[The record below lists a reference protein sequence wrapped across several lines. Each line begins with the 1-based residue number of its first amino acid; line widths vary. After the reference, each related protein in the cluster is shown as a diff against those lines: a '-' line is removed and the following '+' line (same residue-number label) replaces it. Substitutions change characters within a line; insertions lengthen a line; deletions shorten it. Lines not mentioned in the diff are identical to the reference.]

1 MSTTNAGNGHDFD
14 ADVAVIGLG
23 AIGSS
28 AAWRLAARGLDVL
41 GFEQFEPGHPWGG
54 STGRTRLFRV
64 ACLEHPGLTP
74 IARRARDLWREL
86 EASSGERLFFETG
99 GVMIGPPDSH
109 IIEGTLRAAEVHDLP
124 VERLDADDI
133 ARRFPAHARLDPGD
147 VGVWDPEAG
156 ILRPEAAIV
165 AAVDAARAAGARI
178 HTNTR
183 VTAVEPDADGVTIRT
198 DDAEYR
204 VRHVAVTSGPWINR
218 FVPELPL
225 TPHRVVM
232 TWFRARDGR
241 SANLDVLPVFIRSVP
256 GRDTWIW
263 GHGAMPGSRAGAPG
277 DAGDDGDDDFD
288 GFDGFDV
295 KVGPE
300 FDGPFIA
307 DDPDA
312 IDRDIHPGDTDEIS
326 DLVAVTFPDV
336 DPEPSGVTTCIMTHT
351 PDGLFVVGPT
361 AHPRVVV
368 GGGCSGH
375 SFKHAS
381 ALGELVA
388 QSVTG
393 EQPFTDAAFLD
404 PRRFG

>member
-1 MSTTNAGNGHDFD
+1 MSTTDSGPGFD
-14 ADVAVIGLG
+14 AEVAVIGLG
-23 AIGSS
+23 AVGSS
-28 AAWRLAARGLDVL
+28 AAWRLAARGHDVL
-41 GFEQFEPGHPWGG
+41 GFEQFEPGNAWGG
-54 STGRTRLFRV
+54 STGKTRLFRV

-86 EASSGERLFFETG
+86 ETSSGERLFFETG
-99 GVMIGPPDSH
+99 GLMIGPPDSR
-109 IIEGTLRAAEVHDLP
+109 IIEGTLRAAEAHDLP
-124 VERLDADDI
+124 VEPLDPDEI
-133 ARRFPAHARLDPGD
+133 ARRFPAHARLNPGD

-156 ILRPEAAIV
+156 IVRPEAAIV

-178 HTNTR
+178 HTGTR
-183 VTAVEPDADGVTIRT
+183 VVAIEPDADGVTIRT

-204 VRHVAVTSGPWINR
+204 VRHVAVTSGPWITR
-218 FVPELPL
+218 FVPDLPL

-232 TWFRARDGR
+232 TWFRAREGHRAD
-241 SANLDVLPVFIRSVP
+241 LEVLPVFIRSVP

-263 GHGAMPGSRAGAPG
+263 GHGAMPGSS
-277 DAGDDGDDDFD
+277 DFPD
-288 GFDGFDV
+288 FDV

-300 FDGPFIA
+300 FDGPFTA

-312 IDRDIHPGDTDEIS
+312 IDRDIHPGETDEIR
-326 DLVAVTFPDV
+326 DLVAATFPDV
-336 DPEPSGVTTCIMTHT
+336 EPEPSEVTTCIMAHT
-351 PDGLFVVGPT
+351 PDGQFLVGPT

-388 QSVTG
+388 QLVAG
-393 EQPFTDAAFLD
+393 EPAFTDAAFLD

>member
-1 MSTTNAGNGHDFD
+1 MSSTQGGSGFD

-41 GFEQFEPGHPWGG
+41 GFEQFEPGHAWGG
-54 STGRTRLFRV
+54 STGTTRLFRV

-74 IARRARDLWREL
+74 IARRARSLWREL
-86 EASSGERLFFETG
+86 ETSSGQRLFYETG

-109 IIEGTLRAAEVHDLP
+109 IIEGTLRAAEAHDLP
-124 VERLDADDI
+124 VERLDADEVG
-133 ARRFPAHARLDPGD
+133 RRFPAHARVDPGD

-165 AAVDAARAAGARI
+165 AAVDAARAAGAGI
-178 HTNTR
+178 LTSTR
-183 VTAVEPDADGVTIRT
+183 VIAVESDADGVTIRT

-204 VRHVAVTSGPWINR
+204 VRRVAVTSGPWISR
-218 FVPELPL
+218 FAPDLPL

-232 TWFRARDGR
+232 TWFRARAGHE
-241 SANLDVLPVFIRSVP
+241 ANLDVLPVFIRSVP

-263 GHGAMPGSRAGAPG
+263 GHGAMPGS
-277 DAGDDGDDDFD
+277 
-288 GFDGFDV
+288 DGFDV

-300 FDGPFIA
+300 FDGPFTA

-312 IDRDIHPGDTDEIS
+312 IDRDIHAGETDEIS
-326 DLVAVTFPDV
+326 ELVAATFPDV
-336 DPEPSGVTTCIMTHT
+336 EPEPSAATTCIMTHT

-388 QSVTG
+388 QSVVG
-393 EQPFTDAAFLD
+393 EPAFTDASFLD
-404 PRRFG
+404 PRRFAGRGTDE

>member
-1 MSTTNAGNGHDFD
+1 MMSNTDGGNGFD

-28 AAWRLAARGLDVL
+28 VAWRLAARGPDVL
-41 GFEQFEPGHPWGG
+41 GFEQFEPGHAWGG

-86 EASSGERLFFETG
+86 ETSSGQRLFFETG
-99 GVMIGPPDSH
+99 GLMIGPPDSH
-109 IIEGTLRAAEVHDLP
+109 IIEGTLRAAEAHDLP
-124 VERLDADDI
+124 VERLDADEI
-133 ARRFPAHARLDPGD
+133 ARRHPAHARVNPGD

-183 VTAVEPDADGVTIRT
+183 VTAIEPDADGVTIRT
-198 DDAEYR
+198 EDAGYR
-204 VRHVAVTSGPWINR
+204 VRHVAVTSGPWITR
-218 FVPELPL
+218 FVPDLPL
-225 TPHRVVM
+225 TPHRVIM
-232 TWFRARDGR
+232 TWFRARDGHD
-241 SANLDVLPVFIRSVP
+241 ADLDVLPVFIRSVP

-263 GHGAMPGSRAGAPG
+263 GHGAMPGSVYGN
-277 DAGDDGDDDFD
+277 
-288 GFDGFDV
+288 DGFDV

-300 FDGPFIA
+300 FDGPFTA

-312 IDRDIHPGDTDEIS
+312 IDRDIHPGETDEIR
-326 DLVAVTFPDV
+326 DLVAATFPDV

-351 PDGLFVVGPT
+351 PDGQFVVGPT

-388 QSVTG
+388 QSVVG
-393 EQPFTDAAFLD
+393 ERAFTDAAFLD
-404 PRRFG
+404 PRRFAGTAT

>member
-1 MSTTNAGNGHDFD
+1 MESRSALPAADADASASDADASASDAFD

-41 GFEQFEPGHPWGG
+41 GFEQFEPGHAWGG
-54 STGRTRLFRV
+54 STGATRLFRV

-74 IARRARDLWREL
+74 IARRARELWREL
-86 EASSGERLFFETG
+86 EASSGQALFAETG
-99 GVMIGPPDSH
+99 GLMIGPPDSH
-109 IIEGTLRAAEVHDLP
+109 IIEGTLAAAAAHDLP
-124 VERLDADDI
+124 VERLEPAEI
-133 ARRFPAHARLDPGD
+133 AARFPGHARLDPGD
-147 VGVWDPEAG
+147 VGIWDPEAG

-178 HTNTR
+178 ETGTR
-183 VTAVEPDADGVTIRT
+183 VTAIEPDADGVTVRT
-198 DDAEYR
+198 EAGDFR
-204 VRHVAVTSGPWINR
+204 VRRVAVTSGPWITR
-218 FVPELPL
+218 FVPDLPL

-232 TWFRARDGR
+232 TWFRAGEGR
-241 SANLDVLPVFIRSVP
+241 NADLDRLPVFIRSVP
-256 GRDTWIW
+256 GHDTWIW
-263 GHGAMPGSRAGAPG
+263 GHGARPGA
-277 DAGDDGDDDFD
+277 D
-288 GFDGFDV
+288 GFDA

-300 FDGPFIA
+300 FDGPFEA

-312 IDRDIHPGDTDEIS
+312 IDRVVHPGETDGVGA
-326 DLVAVTFPDV
+326 LVAATFPDL

-351 PDGLFVVGPT
+351 PDGLFVVGPS
-361 AHPRVVV
+361 ADDRVVV

-388 QSVTG
+388 QSIAG
-393 EQPFTDAAFLD
+393 EPQFTDAAFLD
-404 PRRFG
+404 PRRFAA

>member
-1 MSTTNAGNGHDFD
+1 MGSRAPLPADAGFD

-23 AIGSS
+23 AVGSS

-41 GFEQFEPGHPWGG
+41 GFEQFEPGHAWGG
-54 STGRTRLFRV
+54 STGATRLFRV

-86 EASSGERLFFETG
+86 ESSSGETLFTETG
-99 GVMIGPPDSH
+99 GLMIGPPDSH
-109 IIEGTLRAAEVHDLP
+109 IIEGTLRAAETHDLP
-124 VERLDADDI
+124 IEQLSAEEI
-133 ARRFPAHARLDPGD
+133 AHRFPGHARLNPGD

-165 AAVDAARAAGARI
+165 AAVEAARASGAHI

-183 VTAVEPDADGVTIRT
+183 VTAIEPDSEGATVRTDGV
-198 DDAEYR
+198 AYR
-204 VRHVAVTSGPWINR
+204 VRRVAVTSGPWITR
-218 FVPELPL
+218 FAPDLPL
-225 TPHRVVM
+225 TPHRVIM
-232 TWFRARDGR
+232 TWFRAREGHE
-241 SANLDVLPVFIRSVP
+241 ANLGTLPVFIRSVP

-263 GHGAMPGSRAGAPG
+263 GHGARPG
-277 DAGDDGDDDFD
+277 DPDGAA
-288 GFDGFDV
+288 GFDA

-300 FDGPFIA
+300 FDGPFEP

-312 IDRDIHPGDTDEIS
+312 IDRVVHAGETDGIS
-326 DLVAVTFPDV
+326 DLVAAAFPDL

-351 PDGLFVVGPT
+351 PDGQFIVGPS
-361 AHPRVVV
+361 AQARVVI

-393 EQPFTDAAFLD
+393 EPHFTDASFMD
-404 PRRFG
+404 PRRFTR

>member
-1 MSTTNAGNGHDFD
+1 MEPERGTPQVD

-23 AIGSS
+23 AVGSS

-41 GFEQFEPGHPWGG
+41 GFEQFEPGHALGG
-54 STGRTRLFRV
+54 STGATRLFRV

-86 EASSGERLFFETG
+86 ETSSGRALFHETG
-99 GVMIGPPDSH
+99 GVMIGPPDSR
-109 IIEGTLRAAEVHDLP
+109 IIAGTLRAADAHHLP
-124 VERLDADDI
+124 VERLDIDEV
-133 ARRFPAHARLDPGD
+133 ARRFPAHARHNPGD

-156 ILRPEAAIV
+156 IVRPEAAIV
-165 AAVDAARAAGARI
+165 AAVAAARAAGARI
-178 HTNTR
+178 HTGTH
-183 VTAVEPDADGVTIRT
+183 VTAIEPDDAGVTVRT
-198 DDAEYR
+198 ADAEFR
-204 VRHVAVTSGPWINR
+204 VRHVAVTSGPWISR

-232 TWFRARDGR
+232 TWFRARDGHD
-241 SANLDVLPVFIRSVP
+241 ANLDVVPVFVRTVP
-256 GRDTWIW
+256 GHDTWIW
-263 GHGAMPGSRAGAPG
+263 GHGAMPGA
-277 DAGDDGDDDFD
+277 D
-288 GFDGFDV
+288 GFDA

-300 FDGPFIA
+300 FDGPFTP

-312 IDRDIHPGDTDEIS
+312 IDREIHPGETDEIR
-326 DLVAVTFPDV
+326 DLVAATLPAL
-336 DPEPSGVTTCIMTHT
+336 DPWPSGVTTCIMTHT
-351 PDGLFVVGPT
+351 PDGQFVVGPT

-388 QSVTG
+388 QSIVG
-393 EQPFTDAAFLD
+393 EQAFTDAGFLD
-404 PRRFG
+404 PRRFAQ